1 MKINR
6 QGKSRTLDTQQLDLI
21 TSYLPSNK
29 HKLISL
35 LLRKSAARISEIVS
49 LRYQDLTPTTIL
61 IPKQVVKGKLK
72 PREIPISKYTYEKIL
87 NFKALCIES
96 GEDTSPDSFIFKGRN
111 HKTSL
116 TTRAFQKVLSKAV
129 EKASLKGFSS
139 HGYRRSS
146 LSAGSDAGV
155 PIRHLA
161 EISGHQS
168 MAVLQGY
175 LTVKREH
182 LESAVDTFA

>member
-6 QGKSRTLDTQQLDLI
+6 QGKSRTLDTEQLDLI

-61 IPKQVVKGKLK
+61 IPKQVVKGKLR
-72 PREIPISKYTYEKIL
+72 PREIPISKYTFEQIL
-87 NFKALCIES
+87 KFKAYCIEN

-111 HKTSL
+111 NKTSL

-129 EKASLKGFSS
+129 ERASLIGFSS

-146 LSAGSDAGV
+146 
-155 PIRHLA
+155 
-161 EISGHQS
+161 
-168 MAVLQGY
+168 
-175 LTVKREH
+175 
-182 LESAVDTFA
+182 